1 MRAVIL
7 GGTFNPVHFG
17 HLFIAEEVRASL
29 DYDAVIFVP
38 ANQPVHK
45 DRAPVLEPA
54 HRLAMLRLAV
64 ADNPHFLVDTGD
76 IDRGGPSY
84 SIETVTSLVPRHGIK
99 GRPGFLIGDDLAA
112 GFPSWKNVDALV
124 AIVDLIVA
132 RRTADAPPALAY
144 AHRVVSNAVL
154 PISSSDIRRRVRE
167 GRAVRYLVPD
177 SVLAYIRD
185 HALYG

>member
-17 HLFIAEEVRASL
+17 HLFIAEEVRSAL
-29 DYDAVIFVP
+29 GYDAVIFVP

-45 DRAPVLEPA
+45 DPSPVLDPA

-64 ADNPHFLVDTGD
+64 ADNPRFVVDTGD

-84 SIETVTSLVPRHGIK
+84 SIETVTSLVPRHGIQ

-112 GFPSWKNVDALV
+112 GFPSWKNVDALA

-132 RRTADAPPALAY
+132 RRTGDSPPALSY

-154 PISSSDIRRRVRE
+154 PISSSDIRRRIRE
-167 GRAVRYLVPD
+167 GRAVRYLLPD
-177 SVLAYIRD
+177 SVLSYIRG